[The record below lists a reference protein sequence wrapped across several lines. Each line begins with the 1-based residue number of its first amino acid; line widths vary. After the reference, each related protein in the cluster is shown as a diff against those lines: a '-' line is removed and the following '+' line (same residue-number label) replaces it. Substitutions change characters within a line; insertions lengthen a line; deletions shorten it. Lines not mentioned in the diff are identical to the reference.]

1 MNKYQRTFNK
11 NARIKQ
17 FRLGTTIQTATYY
30 RDDSF
35 EVVAKRDTSGRQAV
49 LVSSEEGAFELSG
62 AQARTLYRVLDRH
75 YAAQHTDST
84 YQKLQLSLD
93 FK

>member
-1 MNKYQRTFNK
+1 MKKYQRTFNK

-17 FRLGTTIQTATYY
+17 FREGSAIQTATYY

-35 EVVAKRDTSGRQAV
+35 EVIAERDPSGRQGV
-49 LVSSEEGAFELSG
+49 LVSSDVGSFTLSG

-75 YAAQHTDST
+75 YAAQNTDST
-84 YQKLQLSLD
+84 YQKLQLTLD